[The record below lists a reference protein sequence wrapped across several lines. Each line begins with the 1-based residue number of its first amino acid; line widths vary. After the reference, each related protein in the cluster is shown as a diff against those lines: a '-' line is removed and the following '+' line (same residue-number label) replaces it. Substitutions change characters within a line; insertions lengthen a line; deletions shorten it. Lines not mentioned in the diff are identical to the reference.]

1 MFGPLFKGKLVT
13 TAMMLML
20 LGFLAQVATAAKS
33 AGCGKGA
40 GITSGTKSITVNGK
54 NRQYIVRVPNNYDQ
68 NRAYKLIFGLHWL
81 SGTMTDVATG
91 QTVQRD
97 VWDYYGLRRLANES
111 AIFVAPQGLNN
122 GWGNAGGEDITFI
135 DSLVTSMQN
144 GLCVDT
150 AQIFSTG
157 FSYGGAMSYSL
168 ACSRPNVFRAVAV
181 LSGGLLSGCSGG
193 TSPIA
198 YLGIHGLR
206 DNVLSISGGR
216 SLRDKFVQNNGC
228 TSQSPREPSQGSY
241 SHVGTS
247 YSGCRSGYPVR
258 WVAFDEGH
266 IAAPR
271 DGGPGDSGTA
281 AFSPGET
288 WNFFNQFAGS
298 DPGTGTPGTP
308 TTTSNPPPTNQPTN
322 PPGNCAAL
330 YGQCGGEGWDGPKCC
345 SQGSCKFSNNW
356 YSQCL

>member
-1 MFGPLFKGKLVT
+1 M
-13 TAMMLML
+13 
-20 LGFLAQVATAAKS
+20 AAKS
-33 AGCGKGA
+33 AGCGKAA
-40 GITSGTKSITVNGK
+40 GITSGTYSVTVNGK
-54 NRQYIVRVPNNYDQ
+54 SRQYIIRVPSGYDSS
-68 NRAYKLIFGLHWL
+68 RGYKLIFGLHWL

-97 VWDYYGLRRLANES
+97 VWDWYGLRRLANEG
-111 AIFVAPQGLNN
+111 AIFIAPQGLNN
-122 GWGNAGGEDITFI
+122 GWANNGGEDITFI
-135 DSLVTSMQN
+135 DTLVKNAQDK
-144 GLCVDT
+144 LCVET
-150 AQIFSTG
+150 SQIFATG

-181 LSGGLLSGCSGG
+181 LSGGLLSGCNGG

-206 DNVLSISGGR
+206 DNVLSIAGGR
-216 SLRDKFVQNNGC
+216 TLRDKFVANNGC
-228 TSQSPREPSQGSY
+228 TAQSPREPNQGSY
-241 SHVGTS
+241 QHVSTT
-247 YSGCRSGYPVR
+247 YSGCKAGYPVR

-288 WNFFNQFAGS
+288 WNFFNQFSSGGGEE
-298 DPGTGTPGTP
+298 PGTTTVPPGTTP
-308 TTTSNPPPTNQPTN
+308 TTTAN
-322 PPGNCAAL
+322 PPGPTGQCAPL
-330 YGQCGGEGWDGPKCC
+330 YAQCGGQGWGGATCC
-345 SQGSCKFSNNW
+345 SQGTCKASNQW

>member
-1 MFGPLFKGKLVT
+1 MLSNTRQLVHSL
-13 TAMMLML
+13 AVVVLV
-20 LGFLAQVATAAKS
+20 LGFLGQAVTAAKS
-33 AGCGKGA
+33 AGCGKAA
-40 GITSGTKSITVNGK
+40 GIASGTYSVTVNGK
-54 NRQYIVRVPNNYDQ
+54 SRQYIIRVPNGYDSS
-68 NRAYKLIFGLHWL
+68 RGYKLIFGLHWL

-97 VWDYYGLRRLANES
+97 VWDWYGLRRLANEG
-111 AIFVAPQGLNN
+111 AIFIAPQGLNN
-122 GWGNAGGEDITFI
+122 GWANQGGEDITFI
-135 DSLVTSMQN
+135 DTLVQTAQDK
-144 GLCVDT
+144 LCVDT
-150 AQIFSTG
+150 TQIFATG

-193 TSPIA
+193 TGPIA

-216 SLRDKFVQNNGC
+216 QLRDKFVSNNGC
-228 TSQSPREPSQGSY
+228 TPQSPREPSQGSY
-241 SHVGTS
+241 THVSTT
-247 YSGCRSGYPVR
+247 YSGCRAGYPVR

-271 DGGPGDSGTA
+271 DGGPGDSGTQ

-288 WNFFNQFAGS
+288 WNFFNQFASGEQ
-298 DPGTGTPGTP
+298 PGT
-308 TTTSNPPPTNQPTN
+308 TN
-322 PPGNCAAL
+322 PPTTPTSTTSSPQPTGNCAAL
-330 YGQCGGEGWDGPKCC
+330 YGQCGGQGWQGPTCC
-345 SQGSCKFSNNW
+345 SQGTCKASNQW